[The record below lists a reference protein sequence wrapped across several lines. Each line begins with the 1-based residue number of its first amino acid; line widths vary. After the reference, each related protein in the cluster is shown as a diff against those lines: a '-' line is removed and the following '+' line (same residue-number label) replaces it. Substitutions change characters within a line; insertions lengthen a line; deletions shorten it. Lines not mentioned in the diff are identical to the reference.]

1 MWRLSVAKKKR
12 KHREAELTFGPE
24 TDLRFKEIAKAVLA
38 NRSKPVK
45 PKIGRK
51 KRL

>member
-1 MWRLSVAKKKR
+1 MAKKT
-12 KHREAELTFGPE
+12 KHREADLEFGPA

-45 PKIGRK
+45 PKVGRK
-51 KRL
+51 KRR